1 MDKDEARKMWLEAG
15 SAEWTGRNTGQDA
28 SVTAAARWPPV
39 RGASCVHLCVS
50 DTVKSRFIFNQQIGD
65 AVNSLG
71 LHLDRGQGVGGRAH
85 DPRART
91 FSPLA
96 RPHPATLDVPQA
108 MTTSLR
114 SSDLEDVT
122 GQDAERCFLS
132 RLQWLF
138 LCVRFL
144 WPLRGDQLF
153 VSAVCALLGV
163 KARRV
168 QVPGAG
174 LSETCPPSL
183 PPLTPSG
190 KNYTECVG
198 QGRATHKI
206 IPISF
211 CLFI

>member
-1 MDKDEARKMWLEAG
+1 
-15 SAEWTGRNTGQDA
+15 
-28 SVTAAARWPPV
+28 
-39 RGASCVHLCVS
+39 
-50 DTVKSRFIFNQQIGD
+50 
-65 AVNSLG
+65 
-71 LHLDRGQGVGGRAH
+71 
-85 DPRART
+85 
-91 FSPLA
+91 
-96 RPHPATLDVPQA
+96 

-153 VSAVCALLGV
+153 ISAVCALLGV

-183 PPLTPSG
+183 LSLPQEKTIQSAWARAGRLT
-190 KNYTECVG
+190 K
-198 QGRATHKI
+198 
-206 IPISF
+206 
-211 CLFI
+211 

>member
-1 MDKDEARKMWLEAG
+1 M
-15 SAEWTGRNTGQDA
+15 
-28 SVTAAARWPPV
+28 
-39 RGASCVHLCVS
+39 
-50 DTVKSRFIFNQQIGD
+50 
-65 AVNSLG
+65 NSLG
-71 LHLDRGQGVGGRAH
+71 LRLDRGQGVGGRAH

-96 RPHPATLDVPQA
+96 GTHPATPDVPQA
-108 MTTSLR
+108 MTTSLLSLR

-144 WPLRGDQLF
+144 WLLRGDQLF